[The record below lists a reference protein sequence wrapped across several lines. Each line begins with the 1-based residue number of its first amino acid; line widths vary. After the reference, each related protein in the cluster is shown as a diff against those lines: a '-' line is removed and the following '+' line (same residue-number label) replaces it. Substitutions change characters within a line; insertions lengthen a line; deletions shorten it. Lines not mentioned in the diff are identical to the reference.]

1 MPENLF
7 DKKYYQKTP
16 EFQNLLRIIGTSI
29 EGHRRLEFGLSKI
42 RGIGRRLA
50 TAIIR
55 VSGLD
60 PNMRIGLL
68 TEEQQEKLVE
78 IIRDPVKY
86 GIPKWMVNRQKD
98 LRTGEYR
105 HITGN
110 DLELITKMD
119 LDRMKRTR
127 SWKGIRHMYGLK
139 VRGQRT
145 RTTGRH
151 GLVVGYMR
159 KNLKGGK

>member
-1 MPENLF
+1 MVILIIFIVIYLSALHYFSQILNSMHSSLFCETNRAGNMNMPENLF
-7 DKKYYQKTP
+7 DRKYYQKTP
-16 EFQNLLRIIGTSI
+16 EFRNLLRIIGTSI

-60 PNMRIGLL
+60 PNIRIGLL

-86 GIPKWMVNRQKD
+86 GIPKWMVNRQK
-98 LRTGEYR
+98 
-105 HITGN
+105 ICAQAS
-110 DLELITKMD
+110 IV
-119 LDRMKRTR
+119 
-127 SWKGIRHMYGLK
+127 I
-139 VRGQRT
+139 
-145 RTTGRH
+145 
-151 GLVVGYMR
+151 
-159 KNLKGGK
+159 